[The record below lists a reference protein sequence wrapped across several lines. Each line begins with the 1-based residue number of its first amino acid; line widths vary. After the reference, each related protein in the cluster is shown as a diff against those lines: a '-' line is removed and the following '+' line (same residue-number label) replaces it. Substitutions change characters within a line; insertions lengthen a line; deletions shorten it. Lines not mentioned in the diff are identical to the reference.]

1 MKRNLNKAAQNR
13 VDEAYSSTRVSE
25 NTDASGTEKQSTD
38 KVKARRSILKTT
50 GIVVAALFFGGA
62 GIYCGIK
69 YGNFDKVPTGML
81 GSDHAYEE
89 TLDDSNWEN
98 GSGTNSGSSSGAST
112 DSESSEEDSVADH
125 DPNRGDRPDPDAPIL
140 ASVSAATGYDLVLR

>member
-25 NTDASGTEKQSTD
+25 NTDASGTETQSTD
-38 KVKARRSILKTT
+38 KVKARGILKTT
-50 GIVVAALFFGGA
+50 IIVVMMLFLGGA
-62 GIYCGIK
+62 GTYCGIK
-69 YGNFDKVPTGML
+69 YANFDNVPTDMQ
-81 GSDHAYEE
+81 GSNHKYEE
-89 TLDDSNWEN
+89 NIDDSNWEN

-112 DSESSEEDSVADH
+112 DNESSEEDSVADH

>member
-13 VDEAYSSTRVSE
+13 ADKAYSSTRVSE

-38 KVKARRSILKTT
+38 KVKARGFLKTI
-50 GIVVAALFFGGA
+50 GIVVLSLFLGGA
-62 GIYCGIK
+62 GTYCGVK
-69 YGNFDKVPTGML
+69 YAKFDGVGTDMQ
-81 GSDHAYEE
+81 GSGHAYEE
-89 TLDDSNWEN
+89 TIGDSNWEN

-140 ASVSAATGYDLVLR
+140 ARVSAATGYDLVLR

>member
-25 NTDASGTEKQSTD
+25 NTDASGTETQSTD
-38 KVKARRSILKTT
+38 KVKARGFLKTT
-50 GIVVAALFFGGA
+50 GIVVLSLFLVVTGTYF
-62 GIYCGIK
+62 CIK
-69 YGNFDKVPTGML
+69 YAKFDGVGTDMQ
-81 GSDHAYEE
+81 GSNHVYKEDIG
-89 TLDDSNWEN
+89 DSNWEN

-140 ASVSAATGYDLVLR
+140 ASVSAAPGYDLVLR

>member
-13 VDEAYSSTRVSE
+13 ADEAYSSTRVSE
-25 NTDASGTEKQSTD
+25 NTDASGTETQSTD
-38 KVKARRSILKTT
+38 KVKARGFLKTT
-50 GIVVAALFFGGA
+50 IIVVMTLFLVGA
-62 GIYCGIK
+62 GTYCGVK
-69 YGNFDKVPTGML
+69 YAKFDGVGTDMQ
-81 GSDHAYEE
+81 GSNHVYKENIG
-89 TLDDSNWEN
+89 DSNWEN